1 MPEPAAA
8 TAPREVGPVAQSR
21 CPRCAY
27 PLTGLPG
34 APAVAY
40 GEFTQDARCPECALV
55 IPRGARCITGGS
67 SPSVVGAE
75 GLRTVTWIGIGAL
88 VCFGPHLLGVAV
100 AAVGAGTA
108 GGNAG
113 LSARALLR
121 ALVPNFGSTL
131 GMIGLILGAGAGA
144 WFLWRRW
151 RPTDRAGPGE
161 VGERAGGR
169 LRRALVVPGGLH
181 FWFGEPSASAEPRS
195 LSGLDV
201 RQMRGRRHIPLFRR
215 KGAAEVGAIDFV
227 TPIVLWSLNDA
238 KSPWNITDSR
248 PAGTIWVLLPHGAH
262 ADGVARDIERTLRA
276 PPSEPVAA
284 IPLPKPGR
292 DHRFAASLAEHPS
305 GDPNRLLVP
314 PAVTAATEGV
324 PPRCPACCAR
334 ISADDGPW
342 WEPLASDVACG
353 RCGLR
358 VPAGAM
364 VVTGW
369 RTPLEAQR
377 VPILGWGA
385 AAVALVVVMLLAF
398 GVASMVAFRSP
409 IPFLGTIVTFALV
422 LPFGILWA
430 ARHGVRPVPRP
441 RTRFQPGTQAWIAE
455 PGRLRILTPSESAR
469 FRGAGPHEVTIPA
482 NQAAS
487 IRFVPHFMP
496 DQALNA
502 LQTDRL
508 VLRSTSPALG
518 NLGEIGLEVAVPAEV
533 DHAQVA
539 ERLKAALNAPPR

>member
-40 GEFTQDARCPECALV
+40 GEFTEDARCPECALV

-100 AAVGAGTA
+100 VLVHTVMTGGGAF
-108 GGNAG
+108 
-113 LSARALLR
+113 SLR

-131 GMIGLILGAGAGA
+131 GMLGAIPAAAFGA
-144 WFLWRRW
+144 WLLWRSW
-151 RPTDRAGPGE
+151 RPTDRSGRAEG
-161 VGERAGGR
+161 GERAGAR
-169 LRRALVVPGGLH
+169 LRRVLVVPGGLH

-195 LSGLDV
+195 LSGIDV

-248 PAGTIWVLLPHGAH
+248 PAGTIWVLLPRGAH

-305 GDPNRLLVP
+305 GDSNRLLVP

-324 PPRCPACCAR
+324 PPQCPACCAR
-334 ISADDGPW
+334 ILADDGPW

-377 VPILGWGA
+377 VPILGWRA
-385 AAVALVVVMLLAF
+385 AAVALVVVMLLVF

-409 IPFLGTIVTFALV
+409 IPFLATIVTFALV
-422 LPFGILWA
+422 LPFGIVWA

-496 DQALNA
+496 DQALNT

>member
-1 MPEPAAA
+1 LPEPAAA
-8 TAPREVGPVAQSR
+8 SAPREVGPVAQSR

-34 APAVAY
+34 TPAVAY

-88 VCFGPHLLGVAV
+88 VCFGPHLLGVVV

-108 GGNAG
+108 GGSAG
-113 LSARALLR
+113 FGVRALLR

-131 GMIGLILGAGAGA
+131 GVLGMILGAGVGA

-151 RPTDRAGPGE
+151 RPTDQAGPGE

-169 LRRALVVPGGLH
+169 MRRVLVVPGGLH
-181 FWFGEPSASAEPRS
+181 FWFGEPAAGAEPRS
-195 LSGLDV
+195 LAGLDV
-201 RQMRGRRHIPLFRR
+201 RQMRGRRYVPLFRR
-215 KGAAEVGAIDFV
+215 KGAAEVGAIDFI

-248 PAGTIWVLLPHGAH
+248 PAGTIWVLLPPGAH

-284 IPLPKPGR
+284 IPLPKPGP
-292 DHRFAASLAEHPS
+292 DHLFAASLARHPS

-314 PAVTAATEGV
+314 PAVTAATVGV
-324 PPRCPACCAR
+324 PPQCPACCAR

-342 WEPLASDVACG
+342 WEPLASEVSCG

-377 VPILGWGA
+377 SPILGWR
-385 AAVALVVVMLLAF
+385 VAVVVLVAVVLLVF
-398 GVASMVAFRSP
+398 GVASMVAFRSV
-409 IPFLGTIVTFALV
+409 IPFLLTILV
-422 LPFGILWA
+422 FGLLLPLGILWA
-430 ARHGVRPVPRP
+430 IRRGVRQVPRP

-455 PGRLRILTPSESAR
+455 PGRLRILTPSETAR
-469 FRGAGPHEVTIPA
+469 FRGAGPQEVTIPA

-487 IRFVPHFMP
+487 IRFVPHFMQ
-496 DQALNA
+496 DQAINS

-539 ERLKAALNAPPR
+539 ERLKAALNAPAG